1 MTDIVERLRDH
12 DRHVRGRLI
21 EGLPDLCI
29 DDMVEAADE
38 IERQAAELRS
48 LRAVLR
54 CAETILSNMAEE
66 NNSMFNRWPIHHE
79 PLRADARNLL
89 PQIRAALGEGKE

>member
-29 DDMVEAADE
+29 DDMIEAADE
-38 IERQAAELRS
+38 IERLRDELEAAWNQCPYWF
-48 LRAVLR
+48 VK
-54 CAETILSNMAEE
+54 
-66 NNSMFNRWPIHHE
+66 
-79 PLRADARNLL
+79 ARK
-89 PQIRAALGEGKE
+89 AAIGEGKE

>member
-29 DDMVEAADE
+29 DDMIEAAEE
-38 IERQAAELRS
+38 IERLRKELKHAHALADT
-48 LRAVLR
+48 LR
-54 CAETILSNMAEE
+54 
-66 NNSMFNRWPIHHE
+66 
-79 PLRADARNLL
+79 RAIGVTGWT
-89 PQIRAALGEGKE
+89 PSAALGEGKE